1 MKSKGVFRVV
11 SLTRLNHDAHEILEG
26 REEETLFQFVF
37 FVTFVIFVVAFY
49 ILKTPNLGGRIGAL
63 NAAESASAST
73 VRVCAGSRMPSSHSR
88 AVE

>member
-1 MKSKGVFRVV
+1 MFETTKLTTCSKIAK
-11 SLTRLNHDAHEILEG
+11 NK
-26 REEETLFQFVF
+26 TLFRLHRD
-37 FVTFVIFVVAFY
+37 IRDLRGGFY
-49 ILKTPNLGGRIGAL
+49 YIRKTPNVGGGIGAL